1 MSATFNSI
9 PFDQKKRIKF
19 LQLFGMFAIAS
30 LLFSRPVWI
39 DDEPVREILE
49 FSGYLLV
56 FICVIGRLWSILFVG
71 SRKNTELVTVGPYSM
86 MRNPLYF
93 FSTLGVIG
101 IGLAYGSILVAAI
114 LGALS
119 YFVFLFTA
127 QKESAF
133 LKEQFPSEYRAYAA
147 ATPMFLPNIRLYKD
161 GGETT
166 FSPKALFKTFID
178 VLVFII
184 ALPLIE
190 GLEFLHESAQWP
202 ILVWLY

>member
-1 MSATFNSI
+1 MAATFNSI
-9 PFDQKKRIKF
+9 PFDQKKRIKL
-19 LQLFGMFAIAS
+19 LQVLGLFAIAT
-30 LLFSRPVWI
+30 LLFSRPVWME
-39 DDEPVREILE
+39 DQPMREVLE

-56 FICVIGRLWSILFVG
+56 FICVFGRLWSILFVG
-71 SRKNTELVTVGPYSM
+71 SRKNSELVTSGPYSM
-86 MRNPLYF
+86 TRNPLYF

-101 IGLAYGSILVAAI
+101 IGLACSSIIVAMF
-114 LGALS
+114 LGGLS
-119 YFVFLFTA
+119 YLVFSFTA

-133 LKEQFPSEYRAYAA
+133 LKDKFAGEYQAYAQK
-147 ATPMFLPNIRLYKD
+147 TPMFFPNLRLYKD

-190 GLEFLHESAQWP
+190 GLEILHESEQLP
-202 ILVWLY
+202 ILMWLY